1 MIVMGKADLHLHTTS
16 SDGMMSPAMLL
27 NYVSVCTDLDL
38 IAITDHNTLD
48 GWQRAREFQLRPEN
62 DHLHGLELVPG
73 MEISSRHGHILGIG
87 ITRPVAATMSAV
99 ETVTAIHEQGGL
111 ALAPH
116 PLAWVPGL
124 KDFAG
129 VGKRLMELPFDGI
142 ETRNSTVTEFWNN
155 WRVSRLNRRLTR
167 PLAEYGGS
175 DAHFLWAVGRTWTE
189 YPGHGFAALR
199 QALQQKTTRAGGM
212 TWGPVSLLRY
222 FHDRHR
228 WKKFCRHHKVQLA
241 DV

>member
-1 MIVMGKADLHLHTTS
+1 MGKADLHMHTTS

-27 NYVSVCTDLDL
+27 NYVAVCTDLDL

-62 DHLHGLELVPG
+62 DHLHELELVPG
-73 MEISSRHGHILGIG
+73 LEISSRDGHILGIG
-87 ITRPVAATMSAV
+87 ISKLIPRDMSAA
-99 ETVTAIHEQGGL
+99 ETVAAIHEQGGL

-129 VGKRLMELPFDGI
+129 VGQLVINLHFDAI
-142 ETRNSTVTEFWNN
+142 ETRNSTVTECWNN
-155 WRVSRLNRRLTR
+155 VRVAWKNRRR
-167 PLAEYGGS
+167 PEPLAEYGGS

-189 YPGHGFAALR
+189 YPGKGFAALR
-199 QALQQKTTRAGGM
+199 RAVADKTTQASGL
-212 TWGPVSLLRY
+212 TWGAVSLLRY

-228 WKKFCRHHKVQLA
+228 WKHFCREHNVHLA